1 MLQEERKHLGRIGLG
16 VILLVASIML
26 ARKDKLA
33 GQGFMLLAGGIIAVG
48 VLGYK
53 QAYESNTF
61 ACGGEGQTPCL
72 GDGDYSYQSFLGNV

>member
-16 VILLVASIML
+16 VILLVGSIML

-48 VLGYK
+48 VIGYK
-53 QAYESNTF
+53 QWYELNTF
-61 ACGGEGQTPCL
+61 ACGGEGQRPCL
-72 GDGDYSYQSFLGNV
+72 GDGDYSYQSYLGNV

>member
-16 VILLVASIML
+16 VILLVGSIML

-48 VLGYK
+48 VIGYK
-53 QAYESNTF
+53 QWYESIP
-61 ACGGEGQTPCL
+61 EKPMM
-72 GDGDYSYQSFLGNV
+72 GDGDYSYQSYLGNV

>member
-1 MLQEERKHLGRIGLG
+1 MKTEEEKKHLGRIGLG

-72 GDGDYSYQSFLGNV
+72 GDGDYMG

>member
-1 MLQEERKHLGRIGLG
+1 MQNKELQKHLGRIGLG
-16 VILLVASIML
+16 VILLVGSVML

-72 GDGDYSYQSFLGNV
+72 GDGDYMG